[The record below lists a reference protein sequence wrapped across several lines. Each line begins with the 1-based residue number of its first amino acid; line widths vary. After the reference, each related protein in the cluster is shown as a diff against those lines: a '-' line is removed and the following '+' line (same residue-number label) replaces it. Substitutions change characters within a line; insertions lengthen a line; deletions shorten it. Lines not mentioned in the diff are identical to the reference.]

1 MAKALIL
8 GGNGFIGSHLVDA
21 LTGAG
26 WETVVLDRNQRR
38 YDALPT
44 GVRFIQGRFN
54 QPGLLRAALTGV
66 DVVFHLAWA
75 SIPASS
81 NRNMVADVEAN
92 LIPSLQLLEH
102 CVAAGV
108 RRVIFVSSGGTVYGP
123 ARQCPIPEN
132 HPTHPINA
140 YGVHKLTVEK
150 YLNMFYHLHG
160 LEYIILRPSVPY
172 GPRQNPLGK
181 QGAVAVF
188 LYRIWRNLPLTLW
201 GDGHITRDF
210 FYISDLI
217 LALLACTH
225 CSMTAN
231 PVFNIGGCEE
241 ISLLQLIEQIEQ
253 LIGQRARLDF
263 QPPRKFDAQHI
274 ILDTHR
280 AKQELDW
287 TPQIPFSQGLE
298 LTWNWMR
305 DLYPPEILYTES
317 ETILDLRPA

>member
-21 LTGAG
+21 LASAG
-26 WETVVLDRNQRR
+26 WETLVLDLNQRR
-38 YDALPT
+38 YDFLPT
-44 GVRFIQGRFN
+44 GVRFMQGSFN
-54 QPGLLRAALTGV
+54 QTHLLREALTGV

-75 SIPASS
+75 SVHESS

-92 LIPSLQLLEH
+92 LIPSLQLLKS
-102 CVAAGV
+102 CVEADV
-108 RRVIFVSSGGTVYGP
+108 RRIIFVSSGGTVYGP
-123 ARQCPIPEN
+123 AQQRPIPEN
-132 HPTHPINA
+132 HPKNPINA
-140 YGVHKLTVEK
+140 YGIHKLTVEK

-181 QGAVAVF
+181 QGAVVVF

-225 CSMTAN
+225 CSMNSN

-241 ISLLQLIEQIEQ
+241 LSLLQLIEHIEQ
-253 LIGQRARLDF
+253 LVGQRAQLDF
-263 QPPRKFDAQHI
+263 QPSRNFDAQHI

-280 AKQELDW
+280 AKQALDW
-287 TPQIPFSQGLE
+287 TPQIPFS
-298 LTWNWMR
+298 R
-305 DLYPPEILYTES
+305 
-317 ETILDLRPA
+317 